1 MRTILFLITKY
12 VKLSTTQYNITNI
25 VDKLWVDMSSKERVK
40 ILLAKEDLTLKEL
53 ASKLSQKMN
62 RKIPLQ
68 TLSSKLSRNSL
79 KLQEF
84 EYIAEILGYE
94 IEVKKVDSN

>member
-1 MRTILFLITKY
+1 MT
-12 VKLSTTQYNITNI
+12 
-25 VDKLWVDMSSKERVK
+25 SKERVK

-53 ASKLSQKMN
+53 ALLLGKKTSKN
-62 RKIPLQ
+62 IPLQ

-84 EYIAEILGYE
+84 EDIAEILGYE
-94 IEVKKVDSN
+94 IKVLKIPVSI